1 MWLTYEN
8 LTRKTKNKVQESRPE
23 PNWIPWPWPQQIVAV
38 TAVTQTVL
46 PYLALSKVALIL
58 KLLTPSVRCPKICPS
73 FLVESHPCLWM
84 FHIVSHCFTLFHIVS
99 HCFTVPSAA
108 QGKWARQE
116 ASLNIFDVRHMTH
129 AWVLCYQPEMSIA
142 HHHPST
148 MICFTTRNSQESS
161 HWSPGFLKAEQ
172 REINQQQQQFCTKRL
187 DTSGIFRNFLNV
199 HVRVRRQLRAGEF
212 GQFAVGTQSM
222 EVRRDLR
229 VSLENCFC
237 LLGWWACP

>member
-84 FHIVSHCFTLFHIVS
+84 FHIVSHCFTLFHSSISGSGQVS
-99 HCFTVPSAA
+99 PARSIFEYLWCSPHDACLGALLPTWDVHRPS
-108 QGKWARQE
+108 
-116 ASLNIFDVRHMTH
+116 SPINHDLFHH
-129 AWVLCYQPEMSIA
+129 AE
-142 HHHPST
+142 
-148 MICFTTRNSQESS
+148 F
-161 HWSPGFLKAEQ
+161 
-172 REINQQQQQFCTKRL
+172 
-187 DTSGIFRNFLNV
+187 SGIVPLESRVPEGRAARNQPAAAAVLHEKIGHFWNIQEFSEC